1 VSEILHRISDF
12 LATWDFPTILEAIR
26 KLEWG
31 QVARSAYTWLIGVP
45 ILIFL
50 LWTKRT
56 KVLIAISS
64 FFLFLLLI
72 QRTIPPAGEML
83 SLHDLLIFVAGAV
96 ALIGFNF
103 YFLFVRQ

>member
-1 VSEILHRISDF
+1 MSEILHRVSDF
-12 LATWDFPTILEAIR
+12 LTTWDFPTTLEALR

-31 QVARSAYTWLIGVP
+31 QVARSAYTWLVVMP

-50 LWTKRT
+50 LWTKKY

-83 SLHDLLIFVAGAV
+83 SLHDLLIFVGGAAGLV
-96 ALIGFNF
+96 GFNF